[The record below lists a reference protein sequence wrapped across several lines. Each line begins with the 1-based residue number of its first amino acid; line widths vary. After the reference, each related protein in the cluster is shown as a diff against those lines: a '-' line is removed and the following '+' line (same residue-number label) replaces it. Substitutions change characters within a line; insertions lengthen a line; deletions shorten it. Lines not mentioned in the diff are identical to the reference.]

1 LISKF
6 TKNVLTLLTGT
17 SIAQAIPIAI
27 TPILTRIYSPE
38 DFGIFALYMSITGIL
53 AVVATGRYEM
63 AIILPDDDDDAINLL
78 CLSVLVSMSISLLIF
93 ILVFLFGVEIGT
105 LLKNKEISTWL
116 YFTPVIIF
124 LTGIYQ
130 SLYYWNNRKRNYS
143 DLSKSRI
150 VHSSVVGSSNLTI
163 GSWSNG
169 PTGLIVG
176 NLIGQLLT
184 TVFLLSKSFSSEK
197 ILRFKP
203 QVSVA
208 RIKNVAIRYQNF
220 PKYDA
225 LASLFNLAS
234 HQSNHIF
241 FNLYFGAI
249 SSGYFFITQKILGLP
264 IDLIA
269 TSIQT
274 VFRVEMT
281 ALYNSNGNT
290 RSFFIQTLTKLF
302 GLAIIPSVILYI
314 FAVDIFVLFLG
325 DNWGTVGEYVRYLI
339 PVFLLRFLSV
349 PMSSMFY
356 IAEKQEINTIGQF
369 LLFITTVC
377 TFVLGQSMG
386 SLYTVKLL
394 SIVLSIFYICYLAL
408 SFSFTYKR

>member
-1 LISKF
+1 
-6 TKNVLTLLTGT
+6 LTGT

-38 DFGIFALYMSITGIL
+38 DFGMFALYMSITGIL

-63 AIILPDDDDDAINLL
+63 AIILPDDDDDGDAINLL

-130 SLYYWNNRKRNYS
+130 SFYYWNNRKRNYS

-150 VHSSVVGSSNLTI
+150 VHSSVVASSNLTI

-197 ILRFKP
+197 MLRYKP

-234 HQSNHIF
+234 HQSTHIF
-241 FNLYFGAI
+241 FNLFFGAI

-281 ALYNSNGNT
+281 ALHNSNGNT
-290 RSFFIQTLTKLF
+290 RAFFIQTLTKLF

-314 FAVDIFVLFLG
+314 FAIDIFVLFLG

-356 IAEKQEINTIGQF
+356 IAEKQKINTIGQL
-369 LLFITTVC
+369 LLFILTVC

-386 SLYTVKLL
+386 SLYTIKLL
-394 SIVLSIFYICYLAL
+394 SIVLSVFYICYLAL